1 MKKNMRLYKMGVFFR
16 KFILYFILLFFALLW
31 LIPFFFLVMGSFKS
45 TSELF
50 QVPFR
55 WLPKHFDFDNYINMF
70 QQIPFLRYLKNT
82 LIIVF
87 FSVVGAL
94 ISNSL
99 IAYGFSRLR
108 WPGRDKVFMIVLATM
123 ILPYQVTMI
132 PLYLMFTKMHWVGT
146 FLPLIVPQFFGNAF
160 YIFLL
165 RQFLT
170 GVPKEITESS
180 RIDGANEFQVF
191 YKIIIPLAMPQL
203 AVIFLF
209 SFIATYSEYVITSI
223 FLQTPGKMTLAL
235 GLQSFISDQFAAHWT
250 LFSAAAVI
258 SSLPIMIVFMCLQR
272 FIQNGLVAGGV
283 KG

>member
-99 IAYGFSRLR
+99 IAYGFSRVR
-108 WPGRDKVFMIVLATM
+108 WPGRDKAVSYTQLDVYKRQLKIPRGQLRAGSSPATSIPQ
-123 ILPYQVTMI
+123 ILENQ
-132 PLYLMFTKMHWVGT
+132 G
-146 FLPLIVPQFFGNAF
+146 FGEF
-160 YIFLL
+160 FLL
-165 RQFLT
+165 T
-170 GVPKEITESS
+170 
-180 RIDGANEFQVF
+180 
-191 YKIIIPLAMPQL
+191 
-203 AVIFLF
+203 
-209 SFIATYSEYVITSI
+209 
-223 FLQTPGKMTLAL
+223 
-235 GLQSFISDQFAAHWT
+235 
-250 LFSAAAVI
+250 
-258 SSLPIMIVFMCLQR
+258 
-272 FIQNGLVAGGV
+272 
-283 KG
+283 